1 MNVADSALRR
11 QERAI
16 LGLCRLY
23 EQYGY
28 RKYKMRK
35 FEEYALYLENMRF
48 LPSRQVITFTDPT
61 GKLMALKPDVTLSI
75 AKNAPAEPTATEK
88 LYYNENVYRTPRGS
102 NEYREIMQV
111 GLECLGAIDRYT
123 QYETLLLA
131 CKSLQQL
138 SEESL
143 LVVSHMGFVS
153 GLLEGS
159 GLDDTLAERILKCIG
174 HKNSHE
180 IARLCAAARIPEEVG
195 ARLMALPTLYGG
207 FSETLERAEALVV
220 NDGMRDALA
229 QLRALAEALLP
240 EPDGTQLRLDF
251 SVINDLAYYNGLI
264 FQGFIAGVPNAILSG
279 GRYDRLMEKLGKG
292 TQAIGFA
299 VYTDQLERCEE
310 SPDRCDVETLLL
322 YDPEVDMQKLS
333 AAVKMLTADGR
344 RVRVQQTQ
352 TDKLKYKQLLR
363 LTDRGLEILGTEN

>member
-1 MNVADSALRR
+1 MDAADSALRR

-16 LGLCRLY
+16 LALCRLY

-28 RKYKMRK
+28 RKYKIRK

-48 LPSRQVITFTDPT
+48 LPSRQLITFTDPG

-88 LYYNENVYRTPRGS
+88 LYYNENVYRTPHAS
-102 NEYREIMQV
+102 NEYREITQV
-111 GLECLGAIDRYT
+111 GLECLGGIDRYT

-131 CKSLQQL
+131 CKSLQLL

-143 LVVSHMGFVS
+143 LAVSHMGFVS
-153 GLLEGS
+153 GLLESS
-159 GLDDTLAERILKCIG
+159 GLGEALAERILKCIG
-174 HKNSHE
+174 HKNAHE
-180 IARLCAAARIPEEVG
+180 IDRLCTAAGVSEEVCARLT
-195 ARLMALPTLYGG
+195 ALTTLYGG
-207 FSETLERAEALVV
+207 FTETLERAEALVI
-220 NDGMRDALA
+220 NDEMRDALI
-229 QLRALAEALLP
+229 QLRMLAEALLP
-240 EPDGTQLRLDF
+240 EPEGAQLRLDF

-279 GRYDRLMEKLGKG
+279 GRYDRLMEKLGKQS
-292 TQAIGFA
+292 QAIGFA

-310 SPDRCDVETLLL
+310 SPERYDVETLLL

-344 RVRVQQTQ
+344 RVRVQRTQ
-352 TDKLKYKQLLR
+352 TDKLKYKRLLR
-363 LTDRGLEILGTEN
+363 LTDRGLEILETEH